1 MNQKIVIATAILLF
15 TGSGRVLA
23 QTVYTLSSAIDTA
36 RQSSPVLK
44 AQYMNIGM
52 AKADE
57 ITAKLRPNPN
67 LNNQTLQL
75 TDAGH
80 FPPSTKWS
88 DNVNRQ
94 VWWQLTK
101 PIQWPAQR
109 KYKIASATQNIA
121 VANNT
126 YQENVRNLS
135 FNVGNSWVSTWVLK
149 KKLSLLQE
157 SKTNLDTLVK
167 INELRFKN
175 QVITQTDLVRT
186 QVLLQQ
192 YNLQLTSFFQ
202 DYNNELQ
209 TLKLLTG
216 ATGSVDIDTSSQVES
231 LLPTTTLD
239 SLISQSRENRSDV
252 MLVKSSIE
260 QNSNNIKYQKSL
272 SWPQPELGVIY
283 NPQNAVPYVGFFG
296 TISVP
301 IFDRNQGQ
309 IKKAEIQKAQ
319 AEQELQATQLQVQTD
334 VSTAYRT
341 YEVQQRNVQQYQ
353 GILQQSQ
360 QILDNVKYAYLRGG
374 TTIID
379 FLDAQRSWYDTRLL
393 YYDALQ
399 SYYQSYLQLLFV
411 TGLINQL

>member
-1 MNQKIVIATAILLF
+1 MNQKIVIAVAILLF
-15 TGSGRVLA
+15 ACSRRALS

-52 AKADE
+52 ARADE

-75 TDAGH
+75 VDAGH
-80 FPPSTKWS
+80 FPTNTKWT

-121 VANNT
+121 VANNA

-135 FNVGNSWVSTWVLK
+135 FNVGSSWVNTWVLK
-149 KKLSLLQE
+149 RKLGLLQE
-157 SKTNLDTLVK
+157 SKANLDTLVK
-167 INELRFKN
+167 INELRYKN

-192 YNLQLTSFFQ
+192 YNLQLTTFFQ
-202 DYNNELQ
+202 DYHNELQ

-216 ATGSVDIDTSSQVES
+216 ATGSIDIDTANGIET
-231 LLPTTTLD
+231 LLPSATLD
-239 SLISQSRENRSDV
+239 SLISQSSENRSDV

-260 QNSNNIKYQKSL
+260 QSSSNIKYQRSL

-283 NPQNAVPYVGFFG
+283 NPQNSVPYLGFFG

-309 IKKAEIQKAQ
+309 IKKAEIQKEQ

-341 YEVQQRNVQQYQ
+341 YAVQKNNIQQYQ

-379 FLDAQRSWYDTRLL
+379 FLDAQRNWYDTRLL

>member
-1 MNQKIVIATAILLF
+1 MNQKIVIAVAILLL
-15 TGSGRVLA
+15 TGSRQAFA

-44 AQYMNIGM
+44 AQSMNIGM
-52 AKADE
+52 ARADE
-57 ITAKLRPNPN
+57 ISAKLRPNPN

-75 TDAGH
+75 ADAGH
-80 FPPSTKWS
+80 FPSNTKWT

-109 KYKIASATQNIA
+109 RYKIASATRNIA

-135 FNVGNSWVSTWVLK
+135 FSVGSSWVSTWVLK

-157 SKTNLDTLVK
+157 SKANLDTLVK
-167 INELRFKN
+167 INELRYKN

-192 YNLQLTSFFQ
+192 YNLQLTNFFQ
-202 DYNNELQ
+202 DYRNELQ

-216 ATGSVDIDTSSQVES
+216 ATDSIDIDTSSTIEAM
-231 LLPTTTLD
+231 LPAAGLD

-252 MLVKSSIE
+252 LLVKSSIE
-260 QNSNNIKYQKSL
+260 QSSSNIKYQKSL

-283 NPQNAVPYVGFFG
+283 NPQNSVPYLGFFG

-341 YEVQQRNVQQYQ
+341 YEVQQRNMQQYH
-353 GILQQSQ
+353 GILLQSQ

-379 FLDAQRSWYDTRLL
+379 FLDAQRNWYDTRLL
-393 YYDALQ
+393 YYDALH

>member
-1 MNQKIVIATAILLF
+1 MNQKIVIAVVILLL
-15 TGSGRVLA
+15 TSSGRTLA

-75 TDAGH
+75 ADAGH
-80 FPPSTKWS
+80 FPANTKWS

-109 KYKIASATQNIA
+109 KYKIASATQNIT

-135 FNVGNSWVSTWVLK
+135 FSVGNSWVNTWVLK

-157 SKTNLDTLVK
+157 SKANLDTLVK
-167 INELRFKN
+167 INELRYKN

-216 ATGSVDIDTSSQVES
+216 TSDSVDIDTSSQVES

-239 SLISQSRENRSDV
+239 SLVNQSRENRSDV

-260 QNSNNIKYQKSL
+260 QSSSNIRYQKSL

-283 NPQNAVPYVGFFG
+283 NPQNSVPYVGFFG

-334 VSTAYRT
+334 VGTAYRT
-341 YEVQQRNVQQYQ
+341 YEVQKRNIQQYQ
-353 GILQQSQ
+353 GILLQSQ

-379 FLDAQRSWYDTRLL
+379 FLDAQRNWYDTRLL

>member
-1 MNQKIVIATAILLF
+1 MNQKIVIAVAILLF
-15 TGSGRVLA
+15 ACSGRALS

-52 AKADE
+52 ARADE

-75 TDAGH
+75 VDAGH
-80 FPPSTKWS
+80 FPTNTKWT

-121 VANNT
+121 VANNA

-135 FNVGNSWVSTWVLK
+135 FNVGSSWVNTWVLK
-149 KKLSLLQE
+149 RKLGLLQE
-157 SKTNLDTLVK
+157 SKANLDTLVK
-167 INELRFKN
+167 INELRYKN

-192 YNLQLTSFFQ
+192 YNLQLTTFFQ
-202 DYNNELQ
+202 DYHNELQ

-216 ATGSVDIDTSSQVES
+216 ATDSIDIDTAGGIET
-231 LLPTTTLD
+231 LLPSATLD
-239 SLISQSRENRSDV
+239 SLVSQSSENRSDV

-260 QNSNNIKYQKSL
+260 QSSSNIKYQRSL

-283 NPQNAVPYVGFFG
+283 NPQNSVPYLGFFG
-296 TISVP
+296 TISIP

-319 AEQELQATQLQVQTD
+319 AEQELQATRLQVQTD

-341 YEVQQRNVQQYQ
+341 YAVQKNNIQQYQ
-353 GILQQSQ
+353 RILQQSQ

-379 FLDAQRSWYDTRLL
+379 FLDAQRNWYDTRLL

>member
-1 MNQKIVIATAILLF
+1 MNQKIVIAVAILLF
-15 TGSGRVLA
+15 ACSGRALS

-44 AQYMNIGM
+44 AQYMNIGT
-52 AKADE
+52 ARADE

-75 TDAGH
+75 VDAGH
-80 FPPSTKWS
+80 FPANTKWTH
-88 DNVNRQ
+88 NVNRQ

-126 YQENVRNLS
+126 YRENVRNLS
-135 FNVGNSWVSTWVLK
+135 FNVGSSWVNTWVLK
-149 KKLSLLQE
+149 RKLGLLQE
-157 SKTNLDTLVK
+157 SKANLDTLVK
-167 INELRFKN
+167 INELRYKN
-175 QVITQTDLVRT
+175 QVITLTDLTRT

-192 YNLQLTSFFQ
+192 YNLQLTTFFQ
-202 DYNNELQ
+202 DYHNELQ

-216 ATGSVDIDTSSQVES
+216 ATDSIDIDTAGGIET
-231 LLPTTTLD
+231 LLPSATLD
-239 SLISQSRENRSDV
+239 SLISQSSENRSDV

-260 QNSNNIKYQKSL
+260 QSSSNIKYQRSL

-283 NPQNAVPYVGFFG
+283 NPQNSVPYLGFFG
-296 TISVP
+296 TISIP

-334 VSTAYRT
+334 VSTAYNT
-341 YEVQQRNVQQYQ
+341 YAVQKNNIQQYQ

-379 FLDAQRSWYDTRLL
+379 FLDAQRNWYDTRLL

>member
-1 MNQKIVIATAILLF
+1 MNPKLVIAVATCLLA
-15 TGSGRVLA
+15 GAGNAVA
-23 QTVYTLSSAIDTA
+23 QTVFTLSSAIDTA

-44 AQYMNIGM
+44 AQYLNIG
-52 AKADE
+52 AAQADV

-75 TDAGH
+75 ADAGH
-80 FPPSTKWS
+80 FPAGTKWS
-88 DNVNRQ
+88 DNSNRQ

-101 PIQWPAQR
+101 PIQWPGQR
-109 KYKIASATQNIA
+109 KYRIESANQSIA

-135 FNVGNSWVSTWVLK
+135 WNVGSSWVNTWVLR
-149 KKLSLLQE
+149 KKLTLLQE
-157 SKTNLDTLVK
+157 SRANLDSLVK
-167 INELRFKN
+167 INELRYKN
-175 QVITQTDLVRT
+175 QVITQTDLTRT

-192 YNLQLTSFFQ
+192 YNLQLTVFFQ
-202 DYNNELQ
+202 DYNNELA

-216 ATGSVDIDTSSQVES
+216 AADSVQVDTSSAVET
-231 LLPTTTLD
+231 LIPTATLD
-239 SLISQSRENRSDV
+239 SLINLSQENRSDV
-252 MLVKSSIE
+252 MLVKSTIAQTTS
-260 QNSNNIKYQKSL
+260 SIKYQKSL

-283 NPQNAVPYVGFFG
+283 NPQNSVPYVGFFG
-296 TISVP
+296 TISLP

-319 AEQELQATQLQVQTD
+319 AEQSLQATQLQVQTD
-334 VSTAYRT
+334 VSTAYKT
-341 YEVQQRNVQQYQ
+341 YLVQKNNIQQYS
-353 GILQQSQ
+353 GVLQQSQ

-379 FLDAQRSWYDTRLL
+379 FLDAQRNWYDTRLL

>member
-1 MNQKIVIATAILLF
+1 MNQKIVIAAVILLL
-15 TGSGRVLA
+15 TGSGRALA

-44 AQYMNIGM
+44 AQYMNIDI
-52 AKADE
+52 ARADQ

-80 FPPSTKWS
+80 FPPNTKWS

-135 FNVGNSWVSTWVLK
+135 FNVGSSWVNTWVLK
-149 KKLSLLQE
+149 KKLGLLQE
-157 SKTNLDTLVK
+157 SKANLDTLVK
-167 INELRFKN
+167 INELRYKN

-192 YNLQLTSFFQ
+192 YHLQLSTFFQ
-202 DYNNELQ
+202 DYSNELQ
-209 TLKLLTG
+209 ALKLLTG
-216 ATGSVDIDTSSQVES
+216 STDSIDIDTSNQVES
-231 LLPTTTLD
+231 LLPAATLD

-260 QNSNNIKYQKSL
+260 QSNSNIKYQRSL

-283 NPQNAVPYVGFFG
+283 NPQNSVPYLGFFG

-319 AEQELQATQLQVQTD
+319 AEQDLQATQLQVQTD

-341 YEVQQRNVQQYQ
+341 YEVQKRNIQQYQ

-379 FLDAQRSWYDTRLL
+379 FLDAQRNWYDTRLL

>member
-1 MNQKIVIATAILLF
+1 MNKKIVIAVASLLL
-15 TGSGRVLA
+15 TGAGKAVA

-44 AQYMNIGM
+44 AQYMNIGS
-52 AKADE
+52 AQADV

-75 TDAGH
+75 ADAGH
-80 FPPSTKWS
+80 FPPNSKWS
-88 DNVNRQ
+88 DNTNRQ

-109 KYKIASATQNIA
+109 KYKIESATQNIT

-135 FNVGNSWVSTWVLK
+135 WNVGSSWVNTWVLK
-149 KKLSLLQE
+149 KKLTLLQE
-157 SKTNLDTLVK
+157 SKANLDSLVK
-167 INELRFKN
+167 INEVRYKN
-175 QVITQTDLVRT
+175 QAITQTDLVRT
-186 QVLLQQ
+186 QVLLKQ
-192 YNLQLTSFFQ
+192 YDLQLTVFFQ
-202 DYNNELQ
+202 DYSNELQ
-209 TLKLLTG
+209 NLKLLTG
-216 ATGSVDIDTSSQVES
+216 TADSVDVDTSSQVIT
-231 LLPTTTLD
+231 LLPHVTLD
-239 SLISQSRENRSDV
+239 SLIDQSRENRADV
-252 MLVKSSIE
+252 ALVKSTITQSAG
-260 QNSNNIKYQKSL
+260 NIKYQRSL
-272 SWPQPELGVIY
+272 TWPQPELGVIY
-283 NPQNAVPYVGFFG
+283 NPQNSVPYVGFFG
-296 TISVP
+296 TISIP

-319 AEQELQATQLQVQTD
+319 AEQSLQATQLQVQTD
-334 VSTAYRT
+334 VSTAYKT
-341 YEVQQRNVQQYQ
+341 YQVQQHNIQQYESV
-353 GILQQSQ
+353 LHQSQ

-379 FLDAQRSWYDTRLL
+379 FLDAQRNWYDTRLL

-399 SYYQSYLQLLFV
+399 AYYQSYLQLLFV

>member
-1 MNQKIVIATAILLF
+1 MNQKIVIAVAILLF
-15 TGSGRVLA
+15 ACSGRALS

-44 AQYMNIGM
+44 AQYMNIGT
-52 AKADE
+52 ARADE

-75 TDAGH
+75 VDAGH
-80 FPPSTKWS
+80 FPANTKWTY
-88 DNVNRQ
+88 NVNRQ

-126 YQENVRNLS
+126 YRENVRNLS
-135 FNVGNSWVSTWVLK
+135 FNVGSSWVNTWVLK
-149 KKLSLLQE
+149 RKLGLLQE
-157 SKTNLDTLVK
+157 SKANLDTLVK
-167 INELRFKN
+167 INELRYKN
-175 QVITQTDLVRT
+175 QVITLTDLTRT

-192 YNLQLTSFFQ
+192 YNLQLTTFFQ
-202 DYNNELQ
+202 DYHNELQ

-216 ATGSVDIDTSSQVES
+216 ATDSIDIDTAGGIET
-231 LLPTTTLD
+231 LLPSATLD
-239 SLISQSRENRSDV
+239 SLISQSSENRSDV

-260 QNSNNIKYQKSL
+260 QSSSNIKYQRSL

-283 NPQNAVPYVGFFG
+283 NPQNSVPYLGFFG
-296 TISVP
+296 TISIP

-334 VSTAYRT
+334 VSTAYNT
-341 YEVQQRNVQQYQ
+341 YAVQKNNIQQYQ

-379 FLDAQRSWYDTRLL
+379 FLDAQRNWYDTRLL

>member
-1 MNQKIVIATAILLF
+1 MNQKIVIAAVILLLNL
-15 TGSGRVLA
+15 SGRTLA

-52 AKADE
+52 ARADE

-80 FPPSTKWS
+80 FPANTKWS
-88 DNVNRQ
+88 GNVNRQ

-109 KYKIASATQNIA
+109 RYKIAAAAQNIA

-135 FNVGNSWVSTWVLK
+135 FNVGSSWVNTWVLK

-157 SKTNLDTLVK
+157 SKSNLDTLVK
-167 INELRFKN
+167 INELRYKN

-192 YNLQLTSFFQ
+192 YNLQLTTFFQ

-216 ATGSVDIDTSSQVES
+216 TTDSVDIDTSSQVES
-231 LLPTTTLD
+231 LLPTASLD

-260 QNSNNIKYQKSL
+260 QSSSNIKYQQSL

-319 AEQELQATQLQVQTD
+319 AEQDLQATRLQVQTD

-341 YEVQQRNVQQYQ
+341 YEVQKRNMQQYQ

-379 FLDAQRSWYDTRLL
+379 FLDAQRNWYDTRLL

>member
-1 MNQKIVIATAILLF
+1 MNQKIVIAVAILLL
-15 TGSGRVLA
+15 TGGVRALA

-80 FPPSTKWS
+80 FPPNTKWS

-135 FNVGNSWVSTWVLK
+135 FSVGNSWVNTWVLK

-157 SKTNLDTLVK
+157 SKANLDTLVK
-167 INELRFKN
+167 INELRYKN

-192 YNLQLTSFFQ
+192 YNLKLTSFFQ

-216 ATGSVDIDTSSQVES
+216 TTGSVDIDTSSQVES
-231 LLPTTTLD
+231 LLPTAALD

-260 QNSNNIKYQKSL
+260 QSSSNIKYQKSL

-283 NPQNAVPYVGFFG
+283 NPQNSVPYVGFFG

-309 IKKAEIQKAQ
+309 IKKAEIRKAQ

-341 YEVQQRNVQQYQ
+341 YEVQKRNIQQYQ

-379 FLDAQRSWYDTRLL
+379 FLDAQRNWYDTRLL

>member
-1 MNQKIVIATAILLF
+1 MNKKIVIAVASLLL
-15 TGSGRVLA
+15 TGAGKAVA

-44 AQYMNIGM
+44 AQYMNIGS
-52 AKADE
+52 AQADV

-75 TDAGH
+75 ADAGH
-80 FPPSTKWS
+80 FPPNTKWS
-88 DNVNRQ
+88 DNTNRQ

-109 KYKIASATQNIA
+109 KYKIESATQNIA
-121 VANNT
+121 VANDT

-135 FNVGNSWVSTWVLK
+135 WNVGSSWVNTWVLK
-149 KKLSLLQE
+149 KKLTLLQE
-157 SKTNLDTLVK
+157 SKGNLDSLVK
-167 INELRFKN
+167 INEVRYKN
-175 QVITQTDLVRT
+175 QAITQTDLVRT
-186 QVLLQQ
+186 QVLLKQ
-192 YNLQLTSFFQ
+192 YDLQLTVFFQ

-209 TLKLLTG
+209 NLKLLTG
-216 ATGSVDIDTSSQVES
+216 AADSVDVDTSSQVIT
-231 LLPTTTLD
+231 LLPTVTLD
-239 SLISQSRENRSDV
+239 SLINQSRENRADV
-252 MLVKSSIE
+252 ALVKSTIS
-260 QNSNNIKYQKSL
+260 QSASNIKYQQSL

-283 NPQNAVPYVGFFG
+283 NPQNSVPYVGFFG
-296 TISVP
+296 TISIP

-319 AEQELQATQLQVQTD
+319 AEQSLQATQLQVQTD
-334 VSTAYRT
+334 VSTAYKT
-341 YEVQQRNVQQYQ
+341 YQVQQRNIQQYESV
-353 GILQQSQ
+353 LHQSQ

-379 FLDAQRSWYDTRLL
+379 FLDAQRNWYDTRLL

-399 SYYQSYLQLLFV
+399 AYYQSYLQLLFV

>member
-1 MNQKIVIATAILLF
+1 MNQKIVIAVAILLF
-15 TGSGRVLA
+15 ACSGRALS

-52 AKADE
+52 ARADA

-75 TDAGH
+75 VDAGH
-80 FPPSTKWS
+80 FPTNTKWT

-121 VANNT
+121 VANNA

-135 FNVGNSWVSTWVLK
+135 FNVGSSWVNTWVLK
-149 KKLSLLQE
+149 RKLGLLQE
-157 SKTNLDTLVK
+157 SKANLDTLVK
-167 INELRFKN
+167 INELRYKN

-192 YNLQLTSFFQ
+192 YNLQLTTFFQ
-202 DYNNELQ
+202 DYHNELQ

-216 ATGSVDIDTSSQVES
+216 ATDSIDIDTAGGIET
-231 LLPTTTLD
+231 LLPSATLD
-239 SLISQSRENRSDV
+239 SLISQSSENRSDV

-260 QNSNNIKYQKSL
+260 QSSSNIKYQRSL

-283 NPQNAVPYVGFFG
+283 NPQNSVPYLGFFG

-319 AEQELQATQLQVQTD
+319 AEQELQATRLQVQTD

-341 YEVQQRNVQQYQ
+341 YAVQKNNIQQYQ
-353 GILQQSQ
+353 RILQQSQ

-379 FLDAQRSWYDTRLL
+379 FLDAQRNWYDTRLL

>member
-1 MNQKIVIATAILLF
+1 MNQKIVIAAAILLL
-15 TGSGRVLA
+15 TGSARTIA

-52 AKADE
+52 ARADE
-57 ITAKLRPNPN
+57 TSAKLRPNPN

-75 TDAGH
+75 VDARH
-80 FPPSTKWS
+80 FPANTKWS

-109 KYKIASATQNIA
+109 KYRIASATQNIA
-121 VANNT
+121 VASNT

-135 FNVGNSWVSTWVLK
+135 FSVGSSWVNSWVLK

-157 SKTNLDTLVK
+157 SKSNLDTLVK
-167 INELRFKN
+167 INELRYKN

-192 YNLQLTSFFQ
+192 YNLQLANFFQ
-202 DYNNELQ
+202 DYRNELQ

-216 ATGSVDIDTSSQVES
+216 VTDSIDIDTSSRIET
-231 LLPTTTLD
+231 LLPAGSLD
-239 SLISQSRENRSDV
+239 SLISRSREDRSDV
-252 MLVKSSIE
+252 QLVKSSIE
-260 QNSNNIKYQKSL
+260 QTASNIKYQKSL

-283 NPQNAVPYVGFFG
+283 NPQNSVPYLGFFG
-296 TISVP
+296 TISIP

-309 IKKAEIQKAQ
+309 IKKARIQKAQ
-319 AEQELQATQLQVQTD
+319 AEQELQATRMQVQTD
-334 VSTAYRT
+334 VGTAYHT
-341 YEVQQRNVQQYQ
+341 YEVQQRNIQQYQ
-353 GILQQSQ
+353 GILLQSQ

-379 FLDAQRSWYDTRLL
+379 FLDAQRNWYDTRLL